1 MRKSFFTTN
10 IELKLAS
17 LILAVALWF
26 FVIMIGRSEITIDV
40 PIIFTNI
47 PEKLEVVDS
56 PQKVSVTMEGQ
67 ERIVKQLKQSE
78 INAVIDLNESK
89 AGRAFFTLSRDN
101 IKLPQP
107 LVITNID
114 PETVSL
120 MIETRLKKVVSVKP
134 YVVGLPER
142 GFAIIEIGVNP
153 EKITVEGPNSIVK
166 KIRTIKTEPIDIS
179 GINNNLKYKATLD
192 IANSNIRTNINK
204 VEVTISVRKIK

>member
-1 MRKSFFTTN
+1 MRKRFFTTN

-17 LILAVALWF
+17 LILAIALWF
-26 FVIMIGRSEITIDV
+26 FVIMIGRSEITIDI

-56 PQKVSVTMEGQ
+56 PQKVSVTIEGQ